1 MWDVVGHEKAVAL
14 LDRSLKSGRLA
25 HAYLFV
31 GPPHVGKMRLAV
43 ELAKALNCE
52 GQERPCGQCS
62 QCVRIEKM
70 KHADVHVIGINGRTE
85 ISIDQMREMQHA
97 ANLKPFEGRHRVF
110 VVDGAE
116 RLSHEATNCLLKTLE
131 EPPPDVQLILL
142 VSNERLL
149 LGTVLSRCQRLEMRP
164 LPVAAV
170 HRALTERWGLGE
182 ERATLLAQLCG
193 GCLGWAV
200 TVKDDDRALNER
212 SEKLASLVR
221 LHRAGRA
228 ERLSYAAD
236 LAGQFARNRESV
248 REVLGLWMGW
258 WRDLLLTGEGCVDYI
273 GNVDQ
278 REKLEE
284 EALSYGLKETK
295 AFLDSLRQALTQ
307 LEQNA
312 NPRLVLEVLMLS
324 MPTGKGD
331 SLPRI

>member
-1 MWDVVGHEKAVAL
+1 MWEVVGHEKAVAL
-14 LDRSLKSGRLA
+14 LDRSLRNGKLA

-31 GPPHVGKMRLAV
+31 GPPHVGKMRLAMD
-43 ELAKALNCE
+43 LAKALNCE
-52 GQERPCGQCS
+52 GQERPCGQCT
-62 QCVRIEKM
+62 QCVRIENM
-70 KHADVHVIGINGRTE
+70 KHADVHVIGIDGRTE
-85 ISIDQMREMQHA
+85 IGIDQMREMQHA

-110 VVDGAE
+110 VIDGAE

-142 VSNERLL
+142 ASNERLL
-149 LGTVLSRCQRLEMRP
+149 LGTVLSRCQRLELRP
-164 LPVAAV
+164 LPIVAV
-170 HRALTERWGLGE
+170 HTALTERWGLTE
-182 ERATLLAQLCG
+182 EKATMLAQLCG

-200 TVKDDDRALNER
+200 SVKDDDRVLNER
-212 SEKLASLVR
+212 LERLASLVR

-236 LAGQFARNRESV
+236 LASQFARNRESV
-248 REVLGLWMGW
+248 REVLALWMGW
-258 WRDLLLTGEGCVDYI
+258 WRDLLLTGEGCVEHT

-284 EALSYGLKETK
+284 EALSYTLKGTK
-295 AFLDSLRQALTQ
+295 AFLESLRLALTQ

-324 MPTGKGD
+324 MPARKGD
-331 SLPRI
+331 

>member
-1 MWDVVGHEKAVAL
+1 MWEVVGHEKAVAL
-14 LDRSLKSGRLA
+14 LDRSLRNGKLA

-31 GPPHVGKMRLAV
+31 GPPHVGKMRLAID
-43 ELAKALNCE
+43 LAKAVNCE
-52 GQERPCGQCS
+52 GQERPCGQCT

-70 KHADVHVIGINGRTE
+70 KHADVHVIGVDGRTE
-85 ISIDQMREMQHA
+85 IGIDQMREMQHS

-131 EPPPDVQLILL
+131 EPPPGVELILL
-142 VSNERLL
+142 ASNERLL
-149 LGTVLSRCQRLEMRP
+149 LGTVLSRCQRLELRP

-170 HRALTERWGLGE
+170 HTALVERWGLGE
-182 ERATLLAQLCG
+182 EKATMLAQLCG

-200 TVKDDDRALNER
+200 TVADDDRVLQER

-221 LHRAGRA
+221 LHRAERA

-236 LAGQFARNRESV
+236 LASQFARNRESV
-248 REVLGLWMGW
+248 REILALWMGW
-258 WRDLLLTGEGCVDYI
+258 WRDVLLTSEGCVDYI

-284 EALSYGLKETK
+284 EALSYSLEGTK
-295 AFLDSLRQALTQ
+295 AFLESLRRALTQ

-324 MPTGKGD
+324 MPTRKGD
-331 SLPRI
+331 